1 MAREAGQIRVVNAL
15 SARARQVLAT
25 ALGLDPA
32 RLPDDA
38 ASGRTEEW
46 DSLAHMRWVAAIE
59 AELGRQISAEAIVSL
74 ASLGDVERVLAQAP

>member
-1 MAREAGQIRVVNAL
+1 MSALNACARRL
-15 SARARQVLAT
+15 LAA

-38 ASGRTEEW
+38 AIGLTEEW
-46 DSLAHMRWVAAIE
+46 DSLAHMRLVAAIE
-59 AELGRQISAEAIVSL
+59 GELGRQISAEAIVSL